1 MRRLKLGILALG
13 VVVAVAAMAATS
25 AFAALTEFTVETKA
39 ESPRQTVTST
49 FETPSALEG
58 KLVSSELS
66 SEQAPTSKKLGTLHI
81 TFFNTKSENPL
92 LGNATCESLGDA
104 AGVVLVLGEYHVV
117 NAGLILLLISPVH
130 IECLYSTVILLV
142 VQGDLLAKISPV
154 GSSTTSFKLTVKGK
168 KGTQEPAEFEN
179 DSAEKVKTKLE
190 TSKNEGSAAASSQ
203 SESKEVSLETEKA
216 TELT

>member
-13 VVVAVAAMAATS
+13 VVAAVAAMAATS
-25 AFAALTEFTVETKA
+25 AFAALTEFTLETKA

-49 FETPSALEG
+49 FEAPSALEG

-66 SEQAPTSKKLGTLHI
+66 SEQAQTSKKLGTRHE
-81 TFFNTKSENPL
+81 TFFHAKCENPL
-92 LGNATCESLGDA
+92 LGTATAESLGDA
-104 AGVVLVLGEYHVV
+104 AGIILVLGEYHVL
-117 NAGLILLLISPVH
+117 NPGLIWVLNSPIH

-142 VQGDLLAKISPV
+142 WQGAYIERISPV
-154 GSSTTSFKLTVKGK
+154 GVSTTSFKLTVKGK

-179 DSAEKVKTKLE
+179 DSAEKVKSKLE
-190 TSKNEGSAAASSQ
+190 ATKNEGSPAASSLN
-203 SESKEVSLETEKA
+203 ESKEVSLETEKA